1 MLNNMIMDYEKN
13 ELYKKYYDKDDG
25 EHYTFIFYNND
36 KDVNLIESS
45 ISGIVSIWNFHSGQL
60 TNKIKLA
67 NEIILKILSVCL
79 WDNNYLFAG
88 CNNGCIKLID
98 IKNGNV
104 VKNLEGDNNIVL
116 TIKKISHPKCGECI
130 ISKGFKEDQIK
141 LWILKNK
148 NI

>member
-13 ELYKKYYDKDDG
+13 ELNKKYYDKDDG

-45 ISGIVSIWNFHSGQL
+45 IRGIVSIWNFYSGQL